1 MAIRGPDE
9 AAEAK
14 AAAAA
19 NVEKVV
25 EQMKQAVEQ
34 MKQAAEEVKKA
45 AAEMKKAAAA
55 VEKATEDVVLAAA
68 EVENTYGIGEGEV
81 FEVEKLV
88 AKRVHE
94 GKTQYKGC

>member
-25 EQMKQAVEQ
+25 EQM
-34 MKQAAEEVKKA
+34 KKA

-68 EVENTYGIGEGEV
+68 EVENTFGIGEGEV